1 MEEKPQEHSLFDH
14 MPSKAKGAMFLQ
26 RKHERSHETLWSQDK
41 LEVNEGH
48 KTSSIHT

>member
-26 RKHERSHETLWSQDK
+26 RKWSHETLWSQDK